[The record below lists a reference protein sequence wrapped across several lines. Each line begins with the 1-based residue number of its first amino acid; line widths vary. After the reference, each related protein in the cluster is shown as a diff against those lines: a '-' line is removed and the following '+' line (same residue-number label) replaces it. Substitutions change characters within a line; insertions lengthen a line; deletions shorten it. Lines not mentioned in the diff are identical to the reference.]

1 MSTVSIQ
8 FIRYDLISIINIL
21 LLMLIFQIYA
31 HSCQMI
37 QYYLEGRR
45 IGSTVTHVVLEKM
58 RVFAQ
63 SVLELA
69 I

>member
-1 MSTVSIQ
+1 
-8 FIRYDLISIINIL
+8 
-21 LLMLIFQIYA
+21 MLIFQIYA